1 MVERIELLRDSIAKL
16 LSLNVS
22 DREILANLKDVGLSD
37 SEAKSLLEETKKSKS
52 VERRASNA
60 KESRDFSKEDS
71 VSSALSEAKQEL
83 GEPVEGPLE
92 AETEKESVKSFGS
105 FGSSKPGLEASLAK
119 GKSFGDEGKTD
130 VLELW
135 EKGIMATVNSK
146 LSEMESLKAD
156 IEGVIGKKIEK
167 GLAKEVAKIDA
178 VFAGQRTLGAQQIN
192 EALEKKSSEVAGLID
207 QKILQLNKSNDLG
220 KEWFSKLDLQRK
232 ESEKILLEMNSR
244 LEEISKLKSRIG
256 QDIDSEFEKYKQ
268 KVEKFLAES
277 EEKRKETVQ
286 RINRSL
292 ELEAKIVEGLM
303 NDAKQKIDS
312 LALKKS
318 SELEQGLVA
327 RVDAQKAELDKK
339 IKELEDVK
347 QKVDSFIAKKS
358 SAIEKDLQARFEAE
372 KVEMDKKI
380 NKLEELEG
388 KIDIETIK
396 ATMEELGAF
405 RKQFA
410 FQIKQ
415 NVNSFNSAKKELTEL
430 IQQRESLID
439 KQLDILKLKI
449 RELDLFEEEF
459 ASKAGMRIDR
469 IVESKKAGK
478 TEKRAREYN

>member
-1 MVERIELLRDSIAKL
+1 MVERRELLRESIAKL
-16 LSLNVS
+16 LSLGVS
-22 DREILANLKDVGLSD
+22 DREILTNLRDVGLTD
-37 SEAKSLLEETKKSKS
+37 SEARSLLEETKKGKS
-52 VERRASNA
+52 VQRRVGNSS
-60 KESRDFSKEDS
+60 ESRDFSKEDDL
-71 VSSALSEAKQEL
+71 SSAISEAKQEL
-83 GEPVEGPLE
+83 GETPKELSVAE
-92 AETEKESVKSFGS
+92 AEKEPAVSFGS
-105 FGSSKPGLEASLAK
+105 FGSSKPALDASSAK
-119 GKSFGDEGKTD
+119 GNSFGGEGKTD

-167 GLAKEVAKIDA
+167 GLAKEIAKIDA
-178 VFAGQRTLGAQQIN
+178 VFEGQRTLGAQRIN
-192 EALEKKSSEVAGLID
+192 EALEKKSGEVADLID

-220 KEWFSKLDLQRK
+220 KEWFSKLDSQRK

-256 QDIDSEFEKYKQ
+256 QDIDFEFEKYKQ
-268 KVEKFLAES
+268 KVEKFLSES
-277 EEKRKETVQ
+277 EDKRKETVQ

-318 SELEQGLVA
+318 LELEQSLIA
-327 RVDAQKAELDKK
+327 RFDAQKAELDKK

-358 SAIEKDLQARFEAE
+358 SAIEKDLSVRFDAQ
-372 KVEMDKKI
+372 KAEMDMKI

-388 KIDIETIK
+388 KIDIETIRT
-396 ATMEELGAF
+396 TMEELGTF

-410 FQIKQ
+410 AQIKR
-415 NVNSFNSAKKELTEL
+415 NVDSFNSAKKELTEL
-430 IQQRESLID
+430 ISQRELLID
-439 KQLDILKLKI
+439 KQLDILRLKI
-449 RELDLFEEEF
+449 KELDLFEEEF
-459 ASKAGMRIDR
+459 ASKVGMHIDKV
-469 IVESKKAGK
+469 VEAKKGGK
-478 TEKRAREYN
+478 TEKSGKRI